1 MSSQHSSIT
10 HIDNKHTLPY
20 NRMYYDN
27 KFINDNLN
35 IKISVPLPNIDTLKY
50 STKLLIEL
58 LKAISYIF
66 YND

>member
-1 MSSQHSSIT
+1 
-10 HIDNKHTLPY
+10 
-20 NRMYYDN
+20 MYYDN